1 MSTVSTPSLH
11 IDTVLSYA
19 SDSVGHESIITRSWK
34 RCILDY
40 GLDPAKPAPPR
51 FVPRQVLR
59 EHQDHADELINVAR
73 AGVEQLYRHIAEL
86 GYVILLTDSRGITVQ
101 FLGDPLDE
109 TAHRKTGLYLGADWS
124 ENHAGTCA
132 VGTCI
137 KEQQPLTC
145 HHHDHFS
152 AHHIALTC
160 TAVPIFNPQGQL
172 LAVLDISALNSP
184 PSKDSQQFALQLV
197 KQYARM
203 IEDAYFLRRYREAH
217 ILCFDRSRE
226 FVLINRQYLLAIA
239 GDGSLLAAN
248 TAARALLAECG
259 LQLPERPSALARR
272 IGIQDLF
279 DCEPEDIFSIPRA
292 SPDQVRA
299 FRTHR
304 QNALFFAALMEPCR
318 APVAP
323 QAQRSSQERCPL
335 DELSDDDPA
344 MRKMLARAKRLCSEP
359 LNVLLNGET
368 GTGKE
373 RLARALHDSSNRHK
387 APLVAINCA
396 AMPESLIE
404 SELFGY
410 QPGSFTGARSKGM
423 RGLIQQADG
432 GTLFL
437 DEIGDMPLHLQTRLL
452 RVLAEQEVMPL
463 GSEKPI
469 KVNIRVI
476 AASHRDLRQLIE
488 RGEFRED
495 LYYRLNGAILRLP
508 ALRERAD
515 KSYLIERIFRELCE
529 QRQRPSRIRG
539 DAMSALLGYA
549 WPGNIRELRNALQ
562 YALATAETDEITVND
577 LPEECLP
584 SVIPRQAMSSVPVR
598 EQQTSHAREIEDCL
612 RRQRWNVSAAARELS
627 MSRPTLY
634 RWMKLHNIVAPNDL
648 DS

>member
-1 MSTVSTPSLH
+1 MSTISTPSLH

-19 SDSVGHESIITRSWK
+19 RDGVGHESIITRSWE
-34 RCILDY
+34 RCIQDY

-86 GYVILLTDSRGITVQ
+86 GYVILLTDSQGITVQ

-109 TAHRKTGLYLGADWS
+109 ASHRKTGLYLGADWS
-124 ENHAGTCA
+124 EDHAGTCA

-172 LAVLDISALNSP
+172 LAVLDISALKSS

-226 FVLINRQYLLAIA
+226 FVLINRQYLLALA

-248 TAARALLAECG
+248 TAARVLLAESG
-259 LQLPERPSALARR
+259 LQLPERPSTLARR
-272 IGIQDLF
+272 VAIQDLF
-279 DCEPEDIFSIPRA
+279 DCEPDDIFSIPHA
-292 SPDQVRA
+292 SHDQVRA

-304 QNALFFAALMEPCR
+304 QNALFFAALMEPSR

-323 QAQRSSQERCPL
+323 QAQPSRQERCPL

-359 LNVLLNGET
+359 LNLLLNGET

-373 RLARALHDSSNRHK
+373 RLARALHDSSTRRK
-387 APLVAINCA
+387 APFVAINCA

-423 RGLIQQADG
+423 RGLILQADG

-463 GSEKPI
+463 GAEKPI
-469 KVNIRVI
+469 KVDIRVI

-488 RGEFRED
+488 RNEFRED

-515 KSYLIERIFRELCE
+515 KNYLIERIFRELCA
-529 QRQRPSRIRG
+529 QRQRPARIRG

-584 SVIPRQAMSSVPVR
+584 SVNPKQARSAAPVQ
-598 EQQTSHAREIEDCL
+598 EQQTSHARQIEDCL
-612 RRQRWNVSAAARELS
+612 RRQRWNVSAAARELG

-634 RWMKLHNIVAPNDL
+634 RWMKLHNIVPPNAL

>member
-387 APLVAINCA
+387 APFVAINCA

>member
-1 MSTVSTPSLH
+1 MSTLSTPSLH

-19 SDSVGHESIITRSWK
+19 SDSAGHESIITRSWK
-34 RCILDY
+34 RCIQDY

-109 TAHRKTGLYLGADWS
+109 AAHRKTGLYLGADWS

-137 KEQQPLTC
+137 KEQLPLTC

-160 TAVPIFNPQGQL
+160 TAVPIFNPHGQL

-248 TAARALLAECG
+248 TAARVLLAECG

-304 QNALFFAALMEPCR
+304 QNALFFAALMEPSR
-318 APVAP
+318 TPAAP
-323 QAQRSSQERCPL
+323 QAQRSSEERCPL

-373 RLARALHDSSNRHK
+373 RLARALHDSSNRRK
-387 APLVAINCA
+387 APFVAINCA
-396 AMPESLIE
+396 ALPESLIE

-410 QPGSFTGARSKGM
+410 QPGTFTGARSKGM

-488 RGEFRED
+488 RNEFRED

-515 KSYLIERIFRELCE
+515 KNYLIERIFRELCE
-529 QRQRPSRIRG
+529 QRQRPARIRG

-584 SVIPRQAMSSVPVR
+584 SVNQKQARRSVPVQ

-612 RRQRWNVSAAARELS
+612 RRQRWNVSAAARELG

-634 RWMKLHNIVAPNDL
+634 RWMKLHDIVPPNAL

>member
-1 MSTVSTPSLH
+1 
-11 IDTVLSYA
+11 
-19 SDSVGHESIITRSWK
+19 
-34 RCILDY
+34 
-40 GLDPAKPAPPR
+40 
-51 FVPRQVLR
+51 
-59 EHQDHADELINVAR
+59 
-73 AGVEQLYRHIAEL
+73 
-86 GYVILLTDSRGITVQ
+86 
-101 FLGDPLDE
+101 
-109 TAHRKTGLYLGADWS
+109 
-124 ENHAGTCA
+124 
-132 VGTCI
+132 
-137 KEQQPLTC
+137 
-145 HHHDHFS
+145 
-152 AHHIALTC
+152 
-160 TAVPIFNPQGQL
+160 
-172 LAVLDISALNSP
+172 
-184 PSKDSQQFALQLV
+184 
-197 KQYARM
+197 
-203 IEDAYFLRRYREAH
+203 
-217 ILCFDRSRE
+217 
-226 FVLINRQYLLAIA
+226 
-239 GDGSLLAAN
+239 
-248 TAARALLAECG
+248 
-259 LQLPERPSALARR
+259 
-272 IGIQDLF
+272 
-279 DCEPEDIFSIPRA
+279 
-292 SPDQVRA
+292 
-299 FRTHR
+299 
-304 QNALFFAALMEPCR
+304 MEPCR

-387 APLVAINCA
+387 APFVAINCA

>member
-1 MSTVSTPSLH
+1 MSTLSTPSLH

-19 SDSVGHESIITRSWK
+19 SDNAGHESIITRSWK
-34 RCILDY
+34 RCIQDY

-109 TAHRKTGLYLGADWS
+109 AAHRKTGLYLGADWS

-137 KEQQPLTC
+137 KEQLPLTC

-160 TAVPIFNPQGQL
+160 TAVPIFNPHGQL

-248 TAARALLAECG
+248 TAARVLLAECG

-304 QNALFFAALMEPCR
+304 QNALFFAALMEPSR
-318 APVAP
+318 TPVAP
-323 QAQRSSQERCPL
+323 QAQRSSEERCPL
-335 DELSDDDPA
+335 DDLSDDDPA
-344 MRKMLARAKRLCSEP
+344 MRKMLARAKRLCNEP

-373 RLARALHDSSNRHK
+373 RLARALHDSSNRRK
-387 APLVAINCA
+387 APFVAINCA

-410 QPGSFTGARSKGM
+410 QPGTFTGARSKGM

-488 RGEFRED
+488 RNEFRED

-515 KSYLIERIFRELCE
+515 RNYLIERIFRELCE
-529 QRQRPSRIRG
+529 QRQRPARIRG

-584 SVIPRQAMSSVPVR
+584 SVNQKQARRSVPVQER
-598 EQQTSHAREIEDCL
+598 QTSHAREIEDCL
-612 RRQRWNVSAAARELS
+612 RRQRWNVSAAARELG

-634 RWMKLHNIVAPNDL
+634 RWMKLHNIVPPNAL